1 VDVFVSWTRAD
12 ADDGPR
18 RLAAALEAAGLGVW
32 FDEDRIEPFAS
43 IPDRVRAGLG
53 AAKVLVAWYS
63 AAYPA
68 RRACREEL
76 TLALLAAE
84 RAGEGPE
91 RVLVVNPEPG
101 MGHVLEA
108 RLLDRRFAGQDEISN
123 VRSLAQ
129 LIADRARQVS
139 GPFGAIPAMQSARW
153 YGGGGMARGIGPVRG
168 PAE

>member
-1 VDVFVSWTRAD
+1 MT
-12 ADDGPR
+12 GP
-18 RLAAALEAAGLGVW
+18 AGWPPRSRTSAWGVW
-32 FDEDRIEPFAS
+32 FDDERIEPFAS

-53 AAKVLVAWYS
+53 EAKVLVAWYS
-63 AAYPA
+63 AAYPT

-108 RLLDRRFAGQDEISN
+108 RLLDRLYRFKTNRMASDL
-123 VRSLAQ
+123 VFKRSAT
-129 LIADRARQVS
+129 
-139 GPFGAIPAMQSARW
+139 P
-153 YGGGGMARGIGPVRG
+153 RGSTR
-168 PAE
+168 